1 MLHGLLHKNN
11 LIGLFSDYE
20 KCQLIMEGLCNNHF
34 VEKKNLVIK
43 SYYDNS
49 ITSCEYNENE
59 VESFTDDDTT
69 DDNNTKVDTEE
80 LDDDTQNKIKE
91 SRNNKIELMNNIHLL
106 KKEKEK
112 MNDSKPVYEV
122 DLKLFNKFK
131 TIKKENI
138 NFQIPDMF
146 IDKYNLMLELE
157 NENKLT
163 WENFYNMYKPTNLHT
178 SYSDIFNN

>member
-11 LIGLFSDYE
+11 LIGIFSNYE
-20 KCQLIMEGLCNNHF
+20 KCELVMEGLCNNKF
-34 VEKKNLVIK
+34 ADKKNLVIK
-43 SYYDNS
+43 SYHDNS
-49 ITSCEYNENE
+49 ITSCEYNKNE
-59 VESFTDDDTT
+59 VEPFTDEETT
-69 DDNNTKVDTEE
+69 EENINIKPTNE

-91 SRNNKIELMNNIHLL
+91 SRNNKIEIMNNINIL

-112 MNDSKPVYEV
+112 MNDSKNIYEV
-122 DLKLFNKFK
+122 DLKLFNRFK
-131 TIKKENI
+131 NLKTENN

-163 WENFYNMYKPTNLHT
+163 WENFYNMYKPKVIQT
-178 SYSDIFNN
+178 SYSEIFNN